1 MSSIAKTKKSGRPG
15 PLAPAQLTDEEALL
29 GYRQTGDRELFA
41 VLVRRYQHELYSYL
55 RRYLGNA
62 EVAEDVFQ
70 STFLQVHLKC
80 GQFQEGRRF
89 KPWLY
94 AIATNQAIDARRR
107 KRRQRLVRVAA
118 DSAADDRSEY
128 RSLTDL
134 IVCGQPGPSTQCSDR
149 ERNEV
154 LRKALDELSDQLRS
168 VVHLVYYQGLRYRE
182 AAEVLAVPVGTIK
195 SRLHTAIAQL
205 SEAWKRK
212 FADRDED

>member
-1 MSSIAKTKKSGRPG
+1 MSSIAKAKKPARPV
-15 PLAPAQLTDEEALL
+15 PSAVAEWTDEEALL
-29 GYRQTGDRELFA
+29 RYRQTGDRELFA
-41 VLVRRYQHELYSYL
+41 VLVRRYQQELYSYL

-62 EVAEDVFQ
+62 ELAEDVFQ

-80 GQFQEGRRF
+80 DQFQEGRRF

-94 AIATNQAIDARRR
+94 AIATNQAIDARRQ

-118 DSAADDRSEY
+118 DSAADDRSDY
-128 RSLTDL
+128 RSLTDR

-182 AAEVLAVPVGTIK
+182 AAEVLAIPVGTIK